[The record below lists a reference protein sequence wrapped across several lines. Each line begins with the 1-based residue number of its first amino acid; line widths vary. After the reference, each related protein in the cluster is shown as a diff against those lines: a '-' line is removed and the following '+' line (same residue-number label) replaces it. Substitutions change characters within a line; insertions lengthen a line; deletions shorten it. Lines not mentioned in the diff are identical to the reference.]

1 MLKAIW
7 RRLRQEEQ
15 GFTLVELL
23 VVVVILGILA
33 GVGIQQYGNI
43 QEKARQSAHQANIKV
58 LTSAA
63 QMYAMLEPKLEG
75 TISIIPVR
83 DDSGNLLRDEGGNLL
98 IKVRDEGENEL
109 DTKFVPDYLAEWPE
123 SPWGEEGDPYEITIK
138 KSDNDFG
145 PVIVEVT
152 GGKKESNK
160 GNE

>member
-43 QEKARQSAHQANIKV
+43 QEKARESAHQANIKV

-63 QMYAMLEPKLEG
+63 QMYAMLELKLED
-75 TISIIPVR
+75 TSEPKRITKPVEE
-83 DDSGNLLRDEGGNLL
+83 DNYGNL
-98 IKVRDEGENEL
+98 VNEL
-109 DTKFVPDYLAEWPE
+109 VPKYLAEWPE
-123 SPWGEEGDPYEITIK
+123 SSWGEEGDPYEITIT
-138 KSDNDFG
+138 KSNNDFE
-145 PVIVEVT
+145 PVIVKVT
-152 GGKKESNK
+152 GGKRES
-160 GNE
+160 GGEG

>member
-43 QEKARQSAHQANIKV
+43 QEKARESANQANIKV

-63 QMYAMLEPKLEG
+63 QMYAMLELKDSFEEF
-75 TISIIPVR
+75 TITKSNN
-83 DDSGNLLRDEGGNLL
+83 NLL
-98 IKVRDEGENEL
+98 
-109 DTKFVPDYLAEWPE
+109 VPDYLAEWPE
-123 SPWGEEGDPYEITIK
+123 SPWGEKGEPYEIKIK
-138 KSDNDFG
+138 KSSIDFG
-145 PVIVEVT
+145 PVIVDVT
-152 GGKKESNK
+152 GGEKRPDNDKTD
-160 GNE
+160 

>member
-43 QEKARQSAHQANIKV
+43 QEKARESAHQANIKV

-63 QMYAMLEPKLEG
+63 QMYAMLEPELED
-75 TISIIPVR
+75 TIDIRPAR
-83 DDSGNLLRDEGGNLL
+83 DDDGNLLD
-98 IKVRDEGENEL
+98 NEL
-109 DTKFVPDYLAEWPE
+109 VPDYLAEWPE
-123 SPWGEEGDPYEITIK
+123 SPWGDGRDYVITIT
-138 KSDNDFG
+138 KSNDGFK
-145 PVIVEVT
+145 PVTVQVT
-152 GGKKESNK
+152 LE
-160 GNE
+160 

>member
-43 QEKARQSAHQANIKV
+43 QEKARESAHQANIKV

-63 QMYAMLEPKLEG
+63 QMYVMLEDQIVSPITETTKD
-75 TISIIPVR
+75 T
-83 DDSGNLLRDEGGNLL
+83 SGNHPL
-98 IKVRDEGENEL
+98 
-109 DTKFVPDYLAEWPE
+109 VPKYLAEWPE
-123 SPWGEEGDPYEITIK
+123 SPWKDGSPYVITITDDLNVK
-138 KSDNDFG
+138 
-145 PVIVEVT
+145 VT
-152 GGKKESNK
+152 GGEK
-160 GNE
+160 

>member
-43 QEKARQSAHQANIKV
+43 QEKARKSAHQANIKV

-63 QMYAMLEPKLEG
+63 QMYAMLELEDPFDEL
-75 TISIIPVR
+75 TIDESNN
-83 DDSGNLLRDEGGNLL
+83 NLL
-98 IKVRDEGENEL
+98 
-109 DTKFVPDYLAEWPE
+109 VPDYLAEWPE
-123 SPWGEEGDPYEITIK
+123 SPWGTNGTGYKITIK
-138 KSDNDFG
+138 KSSKDFG

-152 GGKKESNK
+152 GGEE
-160 GNE
+160 GPGGE

>member
-43 QEKARQSAHQANIKV
+43 QEKARKSAHQANIKV

-63 QMYAMLEPKLEG
+63 QMYAMLELKLED
-75 TISIIPVR
+75 TSKPKIITKPE
-83 DDSGNLLRDEGGNLL
+83 DEDN
-98 IKVRDEGENEL
+98 DGELSNEL
-109 DTKFVPDYLAEWPE
+109 VPKYLAEWPE
-123 SPWGEEGDPYEITIK
+123 SPWGENGDPYKIKIT
-138 KSDNDFG
+138 KSKNDLG
-145 PVIVEVT
+145 PVKVEVT
-152 GGKKESNK
+152 GGEKSPDNDNPDNIDLSN
-160 GNE
+160 

>member
-43 QEKARQSAHQANIKV
+43 QEKARESANQANIKV

-63 QMYAMLEPKLEG
+63 QMYAMLEETIVEEITNPGEVFENHQLVPK
-75 TISIIPVR
+75 
-83 DDSGNLLRDEGGNLL
+83 
-98 IKVRDEGENEL
+98 
-109 DTKFVPDYLAEWPE
+109 YLAEWPE
-123 SPWGEEGDPYEITIK
+123 SPWGDGRNYVITIT
-138 KSDNDFG
+138 KSDDDFK
-145 PVIVEVT
+145 PVTVQVT
-152 GGKKESNK
+152 LE
-160 GNE
+160 

>member
-43 QEKARQSAHQANIKV
+43 QEKARESANQANIKV

-63 QMYAMLEPKLEG
+63 QMYAMLEEPIDIEITKSTEVEGRHPLVPK
-75 TISIIPVR
+75 
-83 DDSGNLLRDEGGNLL
+83 
-98 IKVRDEGENEL
+98 
-109 DTKFVPDYLAEWPE
+109 YLAEWPE
-123 SPWGEEGDPYEITIK
+123 SPWGDERYYVITIT
-138 KSDNDFG
+138 KSNDDFK
-145 PVIVEVT
+145 PVTVQVT
-152 GGKKESNK
+152 LKSGGEGK
-160 GNE
+160 